1 MEGRNNREENP
12 AFDYPSHGRKPPH
25 RGGGLEI
32 SAEAGGPVEA
42 RSMSER
48 MDRSQESTD
57 E

>member
-25 RGGGLEI
+25 PGGGLEI